1 MRVATIVEMFLADG
15 GSITI
20 FVLAVVKLV
29 FEVLFTAALDR
40 TLVIG
45 IETYPHARLSANAAA

>member
-1 MRVATIVEMFLADG
+1 MRVAIVIEMFVADR

-29 FEVLFTAALDR
+29 FQVLFTAALDR
-40 TLVIG
+40 TLVIR
-45 IETYPHARLSANAAA
+45 IETYPRARLSANAAA